1 MAESLK
7 TGFHHVAL
15 RVPNFDEALA
25 FYTEA
30 LGLTVRA
37 RWEGAALLQL
47 SDGGH
52 LELFAGTEPVPQTHN
67 GYYHMAYRVEDVDGA
82 LARAAQYGA
91 PTTIPALAIWISAAA
106 SARVPGGRALNFSRS
121 CNVSAALRCK
131 GPAVRFWLLGL
142 SYFCIRR
149 SCAPAQKRPRR
160 LGRGAVWTYVCLPG
174 LWGATRR
181 ARNPAPPARAPAEGS
196 EASGSP

>member
-7 TGFHHVAL
+7 TGVHHVAL

-91 PTTIPALAIWISAAA
+91 PTTIPAKN
-106 SARVPGGRALNFSRS
+106 ARIGDLDIRCGFCQGPGGESIEFFKEL
-121 CNVSAALRCK
+121 
-131 GPAVRFWLLGL
+131 
-142 SYFCIRR
+142 
-149 SCAPAQKRPRR
+149 
-160 LGRGAVWTYVCLPG
+160 
-174 LWGATRR
+174 
-181 ARNPAPPARAPAEGS
+181 
-196 EASGSP
+196 